1 MKTNTNEYIT
11 DKPTFTF
18 LMFIAITIFCF
29 STYKIIA
36 WFIQNKNVN
45 NLTSQIQS
53 QLSTESELTDST
65 LINPPDDK
73 SNSYWS
79 FVNTPLMNVN
89 FESLLKQNNDTVGWI
104 KVENTN
110 INYPIVQADDNDF
123 YLNHSYDKQENEA
136 GWVFADYRNNM
147 RNFNQNTIIYGHSR
161 LDQTIFGSLRNV
173 TKIKWLENKSNHVI
187 HLSTPT
193 KNTLWQVFSVYKIPA
208 ESYYLT
214 TSFANNSDYSTFLN
228 TLASR
233 SIYKFGVSLN
243 TNDRI
248 LTLSTC
254 TDTIENGRIVLH
266 AKLIKSESKNSL

>member
-1 MKTNTNEYIT
+1 MKTNSNKYIT

-79 FVNTPLMNVN
+79 FINTPLMNVN

-123 YLNHSYDKQENEA
+123 YLNHSFDKQENEA